1 MIWNKPFFEKKE
13 MQKEIKMLQALREEC
28 GAILVL
34 TALLLPFLFG
44 CVGIGYDVG
53 TLYMHKARL
62 QNVADAAALA
72 GARAYL
78 DSQTNEDGTEAAENA
93 KDHIDENAGTGRDK
107 EIYQLSDTNKTK
119 DRTTSAHK
127 KADEAADAYIYKNI
141 VNLGG
146 KVKSDEYSHYALQD
160 ENGVKYYRIGLEE
173 RVPLAFLPVIT
184 NTYERRVRA
193 GAIALLSEGTPATVI
208 TQGWSLFDKLF
219 TVQEK
224 LEMTGAVVSN
234 PDDNAINN
242 HSSIKST
249 FNGDMVFT
257 GDSWSSTYYW
267 TQGHEGF
274 YLYTDEE
281 AQQQLSVP
289 ETTIH
294 NLELIP
300 NTGARMVHDTSIPI
314 NYYVTGF
321 RNKLERKHIDLADYT
336 LNTNNISN
344 WATKSNQDVYVSSS
358 NNGKYYHRNND
369 GTYKETTYNP
379 CANVNVDD
387 SASNE
392 AKFVQ
397 ISENKYE
404 KMYTDGYFGLNLNHD
419 PWYIGSNK
427 YVLDSKGN
435 RLFIHDNNGTR
446 SFYRESDKK
455 LIDFTATDTDN
466 STNYSYSDNGET
478 ISFGIDKISGTLSK
492 YVDDSTSGANVYHL
506 NSGGSGT
513 QLNVNGGLDGQE
525 NNPIYIIV
533 ENGAPKIYV
542 YASNQRPIIY
552 CYFGTEALE
561 VNWYGDYTFKGV
573 IYTPNTHTKIDLQAD
588 SGAKFEGNIISKSI
602 EVANAG
608 ANLTQKN
615 FVALANDNDLNTVP
629 DTIITLQKARKQA
642 ATNYAKTTTYLSS
655 LIPEDAWSNPNW
667 YSETLAKVS
676 QEQINGQPNPDYD
689 PEWVTK
695 IREAWYNARFDLWKT
710 QGLDMPD
717 WPWTAGGKTT
727 DKDKLHYIKDD
738 DSSSSS
744 AATSGLR
751 LINYDGEY
759 TATNPFRALQ
769 LNENLD

>member
-13 MQKEIKMLQALREEC
+13 MQKEIKMLQALREER

-219 TVQEK
+219 TVATS
-224 LEMTGAVVSN
+224 LEMTGGVVTQ
-234 PDDNAINN
+234 PDDHAIETT
-242 HSSIKST
+242 SSITST
-249 FNGDMVFT
+249 FDGDMVFANENWT
-257 GDSWSSTYYW
+257 ENAYWS
-267 TQGHEGF
+267 QGKKGF
-274 YLYTDEE
+274 YLFTAEE
-281 AQQQLSVP
+281 ATEQTK
-289 ETTIH
+289 ETVYTIH

-300 NTGARMVHDTSIPI
+300 NTGSRMVQDTSIGI
-314 NYYVTGF
+314 TDYVEGF
-321 RNKLERKHIDLADYT
+321 EKKLGRIHFDL
-336 LNTNNISN
+336 
-344 WATKSNQDVYVSSS
+344 Q
-358 NNGKYYHRNND
+358 
-369 GTYKETTYNP
+369 
-379 CANVNVDD
+379 
-387 SASNE
+387 
-392 AKFVQ
+392 Q
-397 ISENKYE
+397 
-404 KMYTDGYFGLNLNHD
+404 
-419 PWYIGSNK
+419 
-427 YVLDSKGN
+427 
-435 RLFIHDNNGTR
+435 NNGTFNI
-446 SFYRESDKK
+446 SDIDTKLSYPQEPLYSVGTGDNVIYVHKVNNTNDYHDHANYYMNYQNNYYKLYREVLPISFPKPDYSWISTSSYVKDSNGNK
-455 LIDFTATDTDN
+455 IYVYREGDTIDFYKLAAN
-466 STNYSYSDNGET
+466 SWEP
-478 ISFGIDKISGTLSK
+478 
-492 YVDDSTSGANVYHL
+492 A
-506 NSGGSGT
+506 T
-513 QLNVNGGLDGQE
+513 QLNLSPVSGSDNTSLKFSDGTITVSMDKVSYDFSQKTQVSNTTDEAKRVLFWPCTETSAVLTLDTKFEGSE
-525 NNPIYIIV
+525 SDPLYIILSPSR
-533 ENGAPKIYV
+533 GPKIYV
-542 YASNQRPIIY
+542 GESNDRPIIF
-552 CYFGTEALE
+552 CYLGTEQLNLYVAS
-561 VNWYGDYTFKGV
+561 GKTFKGMIYAPYCQLDYNNYNNGNNQAGNFYGSIVTNMLRVQNPGPHFVQHNWVRSDDTDFTPPGSV
-573 IYTPNTHTKIDLQAD
+573 ITA
-588 SGAKFEGNIISKSI
+588 
-602 EVANAG
+602 
-608 ANLTQKN
+608 
-615 FVALANDNDLNTVP
+615 
-629 DTIITLQKARKQA
+629 QKARKQA
-642 ATNYAKTTTYLSS
+642 AIDYAKADSDLANI
-655 LIPEDAWSNPNW
+655 IPAEAWSNPNW
-667 YSETLAKVS
+667 YTEALNEAS
-676 QEQINGQPNPDYD
+676 QEQINGQNNPKYNPNW
-689 PEWVTK
+689 EEELRT
-695 IREAWYNARFDLWKT
+695 AWYNARLNLWKT

-744 AATSGLR
+744 SASSSGLR